1 MKTLKKSNPILAV
14 MAFLGSMLL
23 ISGQAIA
30 QATEKVDVNI
40 NTSSSPSWYAS
51 PWIWALGVAV
61 FIIIIVAITRGN
73 GRTTDV

>member
-1 MKTLKKSNPILAV
+1 MKTLKKLNPVAALT
-14 MAFLGSMLL
+14 AFFASMLM
-23 ISGQAIA
+23 ISSEAFA

-40 NTSSSPSWYAS
+40 NADGGASWYAS

-73 GRTTDV
+73 SRTNA

>member
-1 MKTLKKSNPILAV
+1 MKTLKKLNPILAV
-14 MAFLGSMLL
+14 MAFFSSMLL

-40 NTSSSPSWYAS
+40 NADSGASWYAS

>member
-1 MKTLKKSNPILAV
+1 
-14 MAFLGSMLL
+14 MLV

-40 NTSSSPSWYAS
+40 SADGGAAWYAS
-51 PWIWALGVAV
+51 PWIWALGVAI

-73 GRTTDV
+73 SRSDA